1 MTVMDFRKE
10 LKTRKA
16 IDALPLGQH
25 RDRET
30 KGFGILVR
38 TDSDEI
44 VRRVFNVQSRVR
56 GSTKQRKWTIGDTAL
71 ITIAQARE
79 QAEKWLAQIKL
90 GHDPAAEKE
99 AARAAASVMKF
110 LPGAE
115 LFLAK
120 KAEKLRPNS
129 LRMAKMFLTSEHYF
143 PKFHRKPLDQIT
155 RGDIC
160 RRLDELKSESA
171 SRAYAVLNGYF
182 KWCLMRGYCSQN
194 PMIGIESYKQGP
206 ARDRVLDDAELRSVW
221 NACQD
226 DDDFGKIVKLLILT
240 GCRCNEIGGLKWSEV
255 DLNAGTI
262 TIPGTRTKNHRAH
275 TLQLPPLALDIIRSI
290 PQRVG
295 DDHVFGQRGNG
306 FGSWN
311 YAKSMLKDDIK
322 KEWRL
327 HDLRRSCATG
337 MADIGIMPHII
348 EAVLNHA
355 SGHKGGVAGIYNR
368 SKYADEM
375 KSALL
380 RWADHIANIVDGTK
394 SNVIQLRAG

>member
-1 MTVMDFRKE
+1 MSIIDFQK
-10 LKTRKA
+10 LNRKA
-16 IDALPLGQH
+16 IAKLDEGQH
-25 RDRET
+25 RDRKL
-30 KGFGILVR
+30 KGFGILIR
-38 TDSDEI
+38 TDKGGT
-44 VRRVFNVQSRVR
+44 RREMFNVQSRVK
-56 GSTKQRKWTIGDTAL
+56 GSTKQRKQNIGDAAL
-71 ITIAQARE
+71 ISISDART
-79 QAEKWLAQIKL
+79 QAEKWLAQITL

-110 LPGAE
+110 SAGAE

-143 PKFHRKPLDQIT
+143 PKFHGKPLDQIT

-206 ARDRVLDDAELRSVW
+206 ARDRVLDDAELRPVW
-221 NACQD
+221 NACQ

-262 TIPGTRTKNHRAH
+262 TIPGTRTKNRRAH
-275 TLQLPPLALDIIRSI
+275 TLQLPPLALDIIRST

-295 DDHVFGQRGNG
+295 DDYVFGQRGNG

-311 YAKSMLKDDIK
+311 YAKSMLKDGCAQ
-322 KEWRL
+322 WRL
-327 HDLRRSCATG
+327 QDLRRSCATG
-337 MADIGIMPHII
+337 MADIGIMPHVI

-380 RWADHIANIVDGTK
+380 RWADHIANIVDGTT
-394 SNVIQLRAG
+394 SNVIRLKQHA